1 MEIMKSFK
9 FATTLFAST
18 LILAAC
24 GNSDDSE
31 ESSTE
36 DSATEE
42 TATDTEDSTTEESAA
57 GELQDG
63 TYSLEEKNFD
73 ENGWR
78 VVFDMTVDGGK
89 ITESNYDYKNED
101 GDLKSEDEGYQ
112 EAMSEKVGT
121 GPADYLPELNNQLV
135 EVQDPS
141 EVDVVSGAT
150 HSSDSFIKYSQ
161 ELVDAAEEGNTEM
174 IEVDNAAAE

>member
-1 MEIMKSFK
+1 MKIMKSFK

-24 GNSDDSE
+24 GNSDE
-31 ESSTE
+31 AE
-36 DSATEE
+36 DTEE
-42 TATDTEDSTTEESAA
+42 TTTEESTTEESEDQAA
-57 GELQDG
+57 TGELQDG
-63 TYSLEEKNFD
+63 TYSLEEQNFD

-78 VVFDMTVDGGK
+78 VVFDMTVDGGE
-89 ITESNYDYKNED
+89 ITESNYDYKNEA

-112 EAMSEKVGT
+112 EAMSEKVGV
-121 GPADYLPELNNQLV
+121 GPADYLPDLNSQLV

-150 HSSDSFIKYSQ
+150 QSSESFIKYSEQ
-161 ELVDAAEEGNTEM
+161 LIDAAEEGNTEM
-174 IEVDNAAAE
+174 IEVDNAAE

>member
-1 MEIMKSFK
+1 MEIMKGFK

-24 GNSDDSE
+24 GNSDE
-31 ESSTE
+31 AE
-36 DSATEE
+36 DTEE
-42 TATDTEDSTTEESAA
+42 TTTEESTSEESTTEESEDQAAA

-63 TYSLEEKNFD
+63 TYSLEEQNFD

-78 VVFDMTVDGGK
+78 VVFDITVDGGE
-89 ITESNYDYKNED
+89 ITESNYDYKNEA

-112 EAMSEKVGT
+112 EAMSEKVGV
-121 GPADYLPELNNQLV
+121 GPADYLPDLNSQLV

-150 HSSDSFIKYSQ
+150 HSSESFIKYSEQ
-161 ELVDAAEEGNTEM
+161 LIDAAEEGNTEM
-174 IEVDNAAAE
+174 IEVDNAAE